1 MGKAKEISAL
11 WSQIKP
17 QIGELVRLCHEV
29 ESHAEDTSEAYR
41 CGYETAKHECEDCN
55 TNIVVEAIRKE
66 AYEKAYEQGRKDGK
80 IEGQAETWVCVK
92 KIAFKPEI
100 AECVDDLVRIGF
112 DVGTADSWSEAIELL
127 FEKYSASEAIEK
139 IRQYEQEKEGQIQV
153 GDEVIRHYKNEFMEG
168 DDAPS
173 IFLSE
178 EDGHFRCLA
187 FNGRSIMIA
196 EYPKNQ
202 YRKTGRHFP
211 EIVEVL
217 QKMKESQSTTNA
229 AITINQITKQK
240 GETPSLYT

>member
-1 MGKAKEISAL
+1 MSKAKEISAL
-11 WSQIKP
+11 WSEIKP

-139 IRQYEQEKEGQIQV
+139 IRQYEQEKEEQIQV
-153 GDEVIRHYKNEFMEG
+153 GDEVKNTQT
-168 DDAPS
+168 DARFIVTHMWVNNHGEKGVS
-173 IFLSE
+173 GFNYECS
-178 EDGHFRCLA
+178 A
-187 FNGRSIMIA
+187 FSTA
-196 EYPKNQ
+196 LDLV
-202 YRKTGRHFP
+202 RKTGRHFP
-211 EIVEVL
+211 EIAEVL
-217 QKMKESQSTTNA
+217 QKMKE
-229 AITINQITKQK
+229 K
-240 GETPSLYT
+240 